1 MLPEVARGARDG
13 GAIVVGPFGHQGR
26 KRARGGAVPRVRERR
41 GIGRTFRRAQLRVAA
56 RQQAGDVEGRV
67 LAAPLAPVDEAR
79 GQRRIARG
87 QQRVHGQQAGVAPG
101 RGHGQGQAQQAAP
114 VLHHQHHVAQVQPL
128 DQLQQHLPVPAEGVR
143 ALLLRLVAFAEADQI
158 GRHHAVAGG
167 GEDGDHVPPQVAPR
181 RVAVQA
187 QPSARGV
194 GRAFVQVMQAQA
206 GQRRQIADVVRHP
219 RVAGQVVERRV
230 GRAQRVVAQ
239 RADVHAA
246 RLEEVAQQR
255 RRLVGQHAALHLRV
269 VVQARF
275 GEQVQHRAGGAGLG
289 VGRAEHH
296 APHPRVQ
303 HGAGAH
309 GAGLQ
314 RHHQRAAVEPVVAQR
329 GRGGA
334 QRHDLGVRARVVRA
348 DGGIAPGGDHAP
360 VLHHHRA
367 HRHLARG
374 GGGAGFG
381 QRQAH
386 GVGIIGQHGFGHVG
400 CFNINSCR
408 RLMGG
413 RWRPIWLEIARAR
426 RHRASSGTSRGCA
439 FMAASSASLYCC

>member
-1 MLPEVARGARDG
+1 
-13 GAIVVGPFGHQGR
+13 
-26 KRARGGAVPRVRERR
+26 
-41 GIGRTFRRAQLRVAA
+41 
-56 RQQAGDVEGRV
+56 
-67 LAAPLAPVDEAR
+67 
-79 GQRRIARG
+79 
-87 QQRVHGQQAGVAPG
+87 
-101 RGHGQGQAQQAAP
+101 
-114 VLHHQHHVAQVQPL
+114 
-128 DQLQQHLPVPAEGVR
+128 
-143 ALLLRLVAFAEADQI
+143 
-158 GRHHAVAGG
+158 
-167 GEDGDHVPPQVAPR
+167 
-181 RVAVQA
+181 
-187 QPSARGV
+187 
-194 GRAFVQVMQAQA
+194 MQAQA
-206 GQRRQIADVVRHP
+206 GQRRQVADVVRRP
-219 RVAGQVVERRV
+219 RVAGQIGEGAV

-413 RWRPIWLEIARAR
+413 RCRPIWLEIARAR